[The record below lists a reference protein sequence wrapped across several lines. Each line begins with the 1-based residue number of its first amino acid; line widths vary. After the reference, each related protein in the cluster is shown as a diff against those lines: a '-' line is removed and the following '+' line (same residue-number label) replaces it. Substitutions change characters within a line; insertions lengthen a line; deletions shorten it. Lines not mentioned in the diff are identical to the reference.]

1 MTVSGRLRRSL
12 RRPESLPLA
21 GRGRLSPLAVDA
33 ALGVTLA
40 VLALATY
47 GEVFDDPV
55 PAELT
60 AGSAI
65 LLLLQTLPLAFRRAR
80 PDVVMTVVGVSG
92 VVMPA
97 AGYESS
103 PFAIFAILVAVY
115 TMAARGR
122 RVDSLLVGGATVV
135 ALAIVHV
142 AGDLEWGATFTNYL
156 VFGVVWMSGETVR
169 ARRAYAAELE
179 ERAAYLEADRER
191 RAERAVEE
199 ERERIARE
207 LHDVVAHEVSVMVV
221 QAGAARRV
229 LADRPDQAGEALAAI
244 EASGREALDELR
256 RLLGVIRDDN
266 GGPGRAPQPG
276 LARLDALVGQMAEA
290 GLPVTV
296 AIEGEPRPLPPGL
309 DLNAYRIVQEALT
322 NCLKHAGPE
331 ARAQVVVRFSPR
343 EVGVEVADDGR
354 GVARGLQAADATG
367 LGLAGMRE
375 RAALFG
381 GHIQAGPRPGGGF
394 RVTATLP
401 VGGEA
406 GA

>member
-1 MTVSGRLRRSL
+1 MTMPGRLRRTL

-21 GRGRLSPLAVDA
+21 GRGRLSPVAVDA

-47 GEVFDDPV
+47 GDVFDQPSPV
-55 PAELT
+55 ELT
-60 AGSAI
+60 VGPAI
-65 LLLLQTLPLAFRRAR
+65 LLLLQTLPLALRRAR
-80 PDVVMTVVGVSG
+80 PDLVMSVVGVAG

-103 PFAIFAILVAVY
+103 PFAVFGILVAVY
-115 TMAARGR
+115 TMAAYGR
-122 RVDSLLVGGATVV
+122 RVDSLLVAGATMV

-142 AGDLEWGATFTNYL
+142 AADLDWGNTFTNYL

-191 RAERAVEE
+191 RAERAVAA

-229 LADRPDQAGEALAAI
+229 LADHPDQAAQSLGAI
-244 EASGREALDELR
+244 EASGRQALDELR
-256 RLLGVIRDDN
+256 RLLGVLRDDARED
-266 GGPGRAPQPG
+266 GRAPQPG
-276 LARLDALVGQMAEA
+276 LARLDVLVGQMAEA
-290 GLPVTV
+290 GLEV
-296 AIEGEPRPLPPGL
+296 AVAVEGEPRELPAGL

-322 NCLKHAGPE
+322 NSLKHAGPD
-331 ARAQVVVRFSPR
+331 ARAAVTVRFEPSQL
-343 EVGVEVADDGR
+343 GIEVADDGR
-354 GVARGLQAADATG
+354 GTAGSLRAIATANGHGLV
-367 LGLAGMRE
+367 GMQE

-381 GHIQAGPRPGGGF
+381 GRVQAGPRPGGGF
-394 RVTATLP
+394 RVVATLP
-401 VGGEA
+401 VGPEP
-406 GA
+406 